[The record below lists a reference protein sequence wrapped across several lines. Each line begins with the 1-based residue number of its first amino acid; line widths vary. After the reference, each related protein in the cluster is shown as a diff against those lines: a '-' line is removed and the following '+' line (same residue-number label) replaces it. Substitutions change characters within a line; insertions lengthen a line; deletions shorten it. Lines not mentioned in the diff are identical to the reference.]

1 MSRTI
6 QAGDFNKPY
15 QYELAKRQERKADR
29 NVRTQ
34 RQSKQNIWESS
45 LEKD

>member
-1 MSRTI
+1 MARTI

-15 QYELAKRQERKADR
+15 QYEQAKRQERKADR

-34 RQSKQNIWESS
+34 RQTKKSQWQEQ
-45 LEKD
+45 E

>member
-1 MSRTI
+1 MARTI

-15 QYELAKRQERKADR
+15 QYEQAKRQERKADR

-34 RQSKQNIWESS
+34 RQTKQSQWQGQE
-45 LEKD
+45 

>member
-1 MSRTI
+1 MARTI

-15 QYELAKRQERKADR
+15 QYEQAKRQEHKADR

-34 RQSKQNIWESS
+34 RQTKQSQWQEQ
-45 LEKD
+45 E